1 MNQKISQK
9 VNQTTMLLWI
19 FYGYASANLLKG
31 IGVKASAIDFC
42 KNPYYNDDN
51 SLKPSNI
58 IRGYYYVLSEL
69 RDGRKGSNKAES
81 STFTD
86 TCST

>member
-1 MNQKISQK
+1 MSQKISQK

-69 RDGRKGSNKAES
+69 RDGRNKANES
-81 STFTD
+81 SKDNINCTT
-86 TCST
+86 